1 MRITGGLARGRVI
14 TIPPGLEVRPTASK
28 LRQAMFN
35 ILGEKIQDA
44 HFLDI
49 FAGSGL
55 IGMEALSRGAASL
68 TGIEENK
75 KMARAIE
82 MNLRKL
88 DLDGKIYSADFRQML
103 PRLAP
108 KSFDIIF
115 ADPPYKT
122 PFGRMVVERVDE
134 LALLHD
140 DGIFILEHLRDYE
153 LPALESLRNI
163 ERFDFRQYGQTTI
176 SLYRCKS
183 ETTSELVTV

>member
-14 TIPPGLEVRPTASK
+14 TIPAGLEVRPTASK
-28 LRQAMFN
+28 IRQALFN
-35 ILGEKIQDA
+35 ILGERIKGA

-55 IGMEALSRGAASL
+55 IGMEALSRGAGSL

-82 MNLRKL
+82 MSLRKL
-88 DLDGKIYSADFRQML
+88 DFDGKIYSADFRQML
-103 PRLAP
+103 PRLAA

-122 PFGRMVVERVDE
+122 PFGRMVVERIDQLE
-134 LALLHD
+134 LLQD

-153 LPALESLRNI
+153 LPASESLKNI
-163 ERFDFRQYGQTTI
+163 DRFDSRQYGQTSI
-176 SLYRCKS
+176 SLYRCKDQLP
-183 ETTSELVTV
+183 SELV

>member
-28 LRQAMFN
+28 IRQAMFN
-35 ILGEKIQDA
+35 ILGARIHHA

-55 IGMEALSRGAASL
+55 IGMEALSRGAGTL

-82 MNLRKL
+82 MNMRKL

-122 PFGRMVVERVDE
+122 PVGRMVVERVDE
-134 LALLHD
+134 LALLND
-140 DGIFILEHLRDYE
+140 DGIFILEHLREYE
-153 LPALESLRNI
+153 LPAPESLKNI

-183 ETTSELVTV
+183 